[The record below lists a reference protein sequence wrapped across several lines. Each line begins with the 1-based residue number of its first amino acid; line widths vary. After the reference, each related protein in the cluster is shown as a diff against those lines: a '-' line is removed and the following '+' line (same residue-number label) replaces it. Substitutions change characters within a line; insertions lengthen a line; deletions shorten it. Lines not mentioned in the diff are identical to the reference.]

1 MGLQNLVAAL
11 EKVIFRYRPLVILAF
26 ALMTVA
32 MLYSATHLRVDA
44 GFEKQVP
51 MQHPYM
57 VAYQQHRADFGGA
70 NRLVVA
76 LMAKEGD
83 IFTPEFFKAL
93 QQATDEVF
101 FLSGV
106 DRSRVMSL
114 FTPNVRYTE
123 VDEEGFVGGNIVP
136 PDFRPTPEWLEKVH
150 KNILKSPYLGKLVA
164 NDFSGAII
172 TAELLD
178 VDPKTGEKIDYL
190 EIADKLEEIRAKFQN
205 DKISVHI
212 LGFAKVVGEIAAGTV
227 RVVMFFGIAF
237 LITAVMVFIYTC
249 SLKLTVL
256 PLLCSLVAVIWQLG
270 FLPLVGVGIDPM
282 GILVPFL
289 IFAIGVSHAVQMV
302 RANGAQVFAGAEA
315 LSASREAFRGLFV
328 PGIIALASDALGFF
342 VIRLIKIQV
351 IQDMALTA
359 SLGVAMVVF
368 TNLILLP
375 VLLSC
380 LSYSDSYREG
390 LSQRAARMAPVWRRL
405 AGVTQPRTT
414 NLILLAALLFL
425 ALGLWRGLDVKIGDL
440 HQGVPELRADSRF
453 NQDIRVVAE
462 NFSVGMDVIVIF
474 GETVANGCVD
484 YEVVREIN
492 DLHWYLREID
502 GVQSVNSLPMVMEII
517 NAGWNEGHP
526 QWRELPRNPSCLAQ
540 ISRSVST
547 STGLLNT
554 DASVM
559 PLYVDLI
566 DHKAETINRVV
577 AAVER
582 YQQQHPQNKVKFR
595 LAGGNVGVMAATNQ
609 EVVASQYPILLCV
622 FGAVILLCLI
632 TFRSLRATLCIILPL
647 ALVSLLSY
655 ALMSFLEIGLKVS
668 TLPVVALGVGVG
680 VDYGIYIYSRL
691 RDYLK
696 SGLPLYEAYEKTMEV
711 SGNAV
716 LLTGATLAAGV
727 ATWIFSPL
735 KFQADM
741 GILLTFMFLVNMLG
755 AIFLLPALGCKL
767 LGGGR

>member
-1 MGLQNLVAAL
+1 MGLQNFISAL
-11 EKVIFRYRPLVILAF
+11 EKVIFRYRPLVILVF
-26 ALMTVA
+26 VLMTVV

-57 VAYQQHRADFGGA
+57 VAYQQYRADFGGA

-76 LMAKEGD
+76 LMAKKGD
-83 IFTPEFFKAL
+83 IFTPEFFQAL
-93 QQATDEVF
+93 QQATNDVF
-101 FLSGV
+101 FLHGV

-136 PDFRPTPEWLEKVH
+136 PDFKPTPEWLGRVR
-150 KNILKSPYLGKLVA
+150 KNILNSPYVGKLVA

-190 EIADKLEEIRAKFQN
+190 EIADKLEKIREKYQS
-205 DKISVHI
+205 DKISVHV
-212 LGFAKVVGEIAAGTV
+212 LGFAMIVSEIAAGTL
-227 RVVMFFGIAF
+227 RVVLFFGIAF
-237 LITAVMVFIYTC
+237 LITAIMVFIYSR
-249 SLKLTVL
+249 SLKLTIL
-256 PLLCSLVAVIWQLG
+256 PLLCSLIAVVWQLG

-302 RANGAQVFAGAEA
+302 RANGAKIFDGADA
-315 LSASREAFRGLFV
+315 LTASRQSFRSLII
-328 PGIIALASDALGFF
+328 PGMIALASDALGFF

-359 SLGVAMVVF
+359 SVGVVMVAF

-375 VLLSC
+375 VLLSY
-380 LSYSDSYREG
+380 LHYSEKYRLG
-390 LSQRAARMAPVWRRL
+390 LSKRAARMAPVWRSL
-405 AGVTQPRTT
+405 AGVTKPRNA
-414 NLILLAALLFL
+414 NLILLAGLLL
-425 ALGLWRGLDVKIGDL
+425 LGLGLWRGLDVKVGDL
-440 HQGVPELRADSRF
+440 HQGVPELRADSRL
-453 NQDIRVVAE
+453 NQDIRVVDDH
-462 NFSVGMDVIVIF
+462 FTVGMDVLVVF
-474 GETVANGCVD
+474 SESHPNGCVD

-492 DLHWYLREID
+492 ELHWYLLD
-502 GVQSVNSLPMVMEII
+502 VKGVKSVNSMPRVMEII

-526 QWRELPRNPSCLAQ
+526 QWQELPRNPSCLAQ
-540 ISRSVST
+540 DSRSVST

-559 PLYVDLI
+559 PLYVDLV

-582 YQQQHPQNKVKFR
+582 YQREHPQNKVKFR

-622 FGAVILLCLI
+622 FGAVILLCQI
-632 TFRSLRATLCIILPL
+632 TFRSLRATMCIILPL
-647 ALVSLLSY
+647 ALVSLLGY

-691 RDYLK
+691 QDYLK
-696 SGLPLYEAYEKTMEV
+696 EGLPLYEAYEKTMEI

-755 AIFLLPALGCKL
+755 AIFLLPVLRSKL
-767 LGGGR
+767 HGGGR

>member
-1 MGLQNLVAAL
+1 MGLKNLVAVL
-11 EKVIFRYRPLVILAF
+11 ENIIFRFRPLVILLF
-26 ALMTVA
+26 ALMTAA

-83 IFTPEFFKAL
+83 IFTPEFFQAL

-101 FLSGV
+101 FLHGV

-136 PDFRPTPEWLEKVH
+136 PDFSPTPEWLEKVR

-172 TAELLD
+172 AAELLE

-190 EIADKLEEIRAKFQN
+190 VIADKLEDLRAKFQS
-205 DKISVHI
+205 DKISVHV
-212 LGFAKVVGEIAAGTV
+212 LGFAKIVGEIAAGTL
-227 RVVMFFGIAF
+227 RVVLFFGIAF
-237 LITAVMVFIYTC
+237 LITAVMVFIYTR
-249 SLKLTVL
+249 SLKLTIL
-256 PLLCSLVAVIWQLG
+256 PLLCSLIAVVWQLG
-270 FLPLVGVGIDPM
+270 SLPLVGVGIDPM

-302 RANGAQVFAGAEA
+302 RANGANIFDGADA
-315 LSASREAFRGLFV
+315 LTASRQAFRSLIV

-342 VIRLIKIQV
+342 VIRLIRIQV

-359 SLGVAMVVF
+359 SLGVVMVVF

-375 VLLSC
+375 VLLSY
-380 LSYSDSYREG
+380 LQYSEKYRLG
-390 LSQRAARMAPVWRRL
+390 LSRRAARMAPVWRSL
-405 AGVTQPRTT
+405 AGVTRPRNA
-414 NLILLAALLFL
+414 NLILLAGLLL
-425 ALGLWRGLDVKIGDL
+425 LGLGLWRGLDVKVGDL
-440 HQGVPELRADSRF
+440 HQGVPELRAESRF
-453 NQDIRVVAE
+453 NQDVRVVAD
-462 NFSVGMDVIVIF
+462 NFMVGMDVVVVF
-474 GETVANGCVD
+474 SESVANGCVD
-484 YEVVREIN
+484 YEVVRAIN
-492 DLHWYLREID
+492 DLHWYLLEVE
-502 GVQSVNSLPMVMEII
+502 GVNSVNSMPMVMEII

-540 ISRSVST
+540 VSRSVST

-582 YQQQHPQNKVKFR
+582 YQREHPRNKVKFR

-647 ALVSLLSY
+647 ALVSLLGY

-696 SGLPLYEAYEKTMEV
+696 EGLPLYEAYEKTMEI

-755 AIFLLPALGCKL
+755 AIFLLPALGRKL
-767 LGGGR
+767 LGDLK